1 MVQEVA
7 GSSPVFHPKMKN
19 VILISALCA
28 LFSCTQNKD
37 SSTSTVGD
45 TTLITETITL
55 DVLDTVGGKGVFFVD
70 LKDSQEVKN
79 PVLVKMGVKGM
90 EIENAGAISELKGHH
105 HIIVDGEST
114 PEGQPVLLDE
124 THLHFGK
131 GQTETELKLTP
142 GYHTITLQFGNGVH
156 SSYGPRWSKTITIN
170 VKK

>member
-1 MVQEVA
+1 
-7 GSSPVFHPKMKN
+7 MKN

-55 DVLDTVGGKGVFFVD
+55 DVLDTVGGKGVFYVD

-124 THLHFGK
+124 THFHFGQ
-131 GQTETELKLTP
+131 GQTESEMKLSS
-142 GYHTITLQFGNGVH
+142 GFHTITLQFANGVH
-156 SSYGPRWSKTITIN
+156 ASYGSRWSKTIT
-170 VKK
+170 VKVK